1 MKRTIIIMLLIVAA
15 LPLTVSAQ
23 DDTPA
28 QAETNIAYGD
38 TASGE
43 VSNRTF
49 ETLFFFEGSAGDVVQ
64 IEMIAAEN
72 ADLDA
77 YLYLTTLENEI
88 IAQNDDYF
96 NLNSRIVARL
106 PADRVY
112 QIVATRNGQRTG
124 RGQGAF
130 QLRLNQVRTVE
141 PGVTQEGRAVYGET
155 PPSHVFVPDAAGVY
169 SLSFNNVRG
178 DFYPSVRI
186 SRLQE
191 GYAYEE
197 DIAIMSGRFLR
208 SGQMTMEFE
217 LDAIYILTV
226 EQSYYAT
233 ATTGATSVYTLNMEQ
248 VEE

>member
-1 MKRTIIIMLLIVAA
+1 MKRILVVLTLIVVT
-15 LPLTVSAQ
+15 LPLTVAAQ
-23 DDTPA
+23 EGAPA
-28 QAETNIAYGD
+28 QVNIAYGD

-43 VSNRTF
+43 VSNRDF
-49 ETLFFFEGSAGDVVQ
+49 EALFFFEGEAGDVVQ
-64 IEMIAAEN
+64 IEMIAADN

-106 PADRVY
+106 PVDRVY

-130 QLRLNQVRTVE
+130 QLHLNQVRVVE
-141 PGVTQEGRAVYGET
+141 TGVTQEGRAVYGDT
-155 PPSHVFVPDAAGVY
+155 PPSHVFVPEAAGIY
-169 SLSFNNVRG
+169 SMSFRNVRG
-178 DFYPSVRI
+178 DYFPAVTI

-197 DIAIMSGRFLR
+197 DIANLNGRFLR
-208 SGQMTMEFE
+208 SGEMTLEFE

-226 EQSYYAT
+226 EQSYYSSAT
-233 ATTGATSVYTLNMEQ
+233 AGAAAVYTLSIEE
-248 VEE
+248 VEP